1 DNGPWLVAATSGG
14 GRPQV
19 GSGVTGPC
27 RRSPVMGR
35 PALLASL
42 AVAALGTGCLVQSDH
57 VADPG
62 PEFRRARAEA
72 LRIAGTGHPHEVNVL
87 AYDADE
93 RELVRVTVPL
103 WLVKKAQRHVDWDE
117 DALAGRDGRAR
128 VAERLRRLNWKDLEA
143 AGRGI
148 LVEAEEDG
156 GEQVLIWLR

>member
-1 DNGPWLVAATSGG
+1 MR
-14 GRPQV
+14 RP
-19 GSGVTGPC
+19 G
-27 RRSPVMGR
+27 
-35 PALLASL
+35 LLAS
-42 AVAALGTGCLVQSDH
+42 VVTAALGTGCLVQIDH

-62 PEFRRARAEA
+62 PAFQRARAEA
-72 LRIAGTGHPHEVNVL
+72 LRIAGTGRPHEVNVL
-87 AYDADE
+87 AYDADD

-117 DALAGRDGRAR
+117 GELAGRDGRAR
-128 VAERLRRLNWKDLEA
+128 VAERLRHLNWKDLEA